1 MNRILL
7 FYGSETK
14 FSSWGRASREEAV
27 LAGRIIRN
35 PASADVAWETVEPP
49 AGWAAGPPATTGSHR
64 PCLKIFI
71 NKICW
76 VYSDQGILS

>member
-1 MNRILL
+1 MNIIIL

-35 PASADVAWETVEPP
+35 PASADVGWETVEPP
-49 AGWAAGPPATTGSHR
+49 AGWAAGPPATTAHAS
-64 PCLKIFI
+64 KF
-71 NKICW
+71 
-76 VYSDQGILS
+76 S